1 MLTKVASGVHL
12 KSRNAFN
19 CNERA
24 KGSNTLHLPY
34 QIALVRDMQGRVQ
47 EHLNFKPSSPTVFFF
62 FKKESWLFW
71 CPDSSFFI
79 MYLCCHIL
87 VQNQLTSALWVSN
100 ICQALRCWL
109 LWRYIEITHSEN
121 MNWQCKTPDVNMTA
135 LSICS
140 DITFLLL
147 SPSLSTKMNRKK
159 CPGAIFWWWEAGV
172 GVEV

>member
-1 MLTKVASGVHL
+1 MREQRVVTPFTYLIKL
-12 KSRNAFN
+12 PWLEI
-19 CNERA
+19 CRA
-24 KGSNTLHLPY
+24 GYRSIWTLSQAPPLC
-34 QIALVRDMQGRVQ
+34 
-47 EHLNFKPSSPTVFFF
+47 FFF

-140 DITFLLL
+140 DITFLLWVPAFPWKRIERSAL
-147 SPSLSTKMNRKK
+147 ELFFDGERLEW
-159 CPGAIFWWWEAGV
+159 G
-172 GVEV
+172 